1 MMSSKGVSLKRSLIL
16 WLVREFEK
24 MFDRGITVTRLMKL
38 LYMIDVRL
46 KSLGLP
52 TTNIRW
58 IRFWYGP
65 FSDEVIDL
73 IEGMVKDKSL
83 RKEYIPYETKL
94 IKILHTKENVKLDS
108 KVEPIAREVLKELGD
123 LEFNKLLEKVYS
135 TFDENRVDIGE
146 ELLV

>member
-1 MMSSKGVSLKRSLIL
+1 MSSKGVSLKRSLIL